1 MSESA
6 NPQQAQA
13 KVLRIGIIQGDRIV
27 SERLI
32 KPGQSVTIGQDPK
45 STFVVAAEGVPK
57 KVPMFVARVVLAA
70 GSAYDGDR
78 PGLAALVGNL
88 LGEGTVELAADEF
101 HERLESTG
109 ARIGTGAA
117 MDHAY
122 ISLRS
127 ASSPVAKRRLSM
139 ALRLSWL
146 FSRSGRSTVIFQ

>member
-57 KVPMFVARVVLAA
+57 
-70 GSAYDGDR
+70 
-78 PGLAALVGNL
+78 
-88 LGEGTVELAADEF
+88 
-101 HERLESTG
+101 
-109 ARIGTGAA
+109 
-117 MDHAY
+117 
-122 ISLRS
+122 
-127 ASSPVAKRRLSM
+127 
-139 ALRLSWL
+139 
-146 FSRSGRSTVIFQ
+146 